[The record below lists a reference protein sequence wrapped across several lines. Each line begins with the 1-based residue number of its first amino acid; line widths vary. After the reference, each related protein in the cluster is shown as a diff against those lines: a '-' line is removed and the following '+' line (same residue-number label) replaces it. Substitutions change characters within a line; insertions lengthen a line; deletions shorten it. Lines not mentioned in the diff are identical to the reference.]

1 MDLLQTICPR
11 TGAEIYD
18 YVSEFEA
25 ADIANEA
32 IIEQAARDLGL
43 LKRKTPIR
51 RKQNF
56 PRIWVIRPKADE
68 EESQDTDEAQSDA
81 WRSFWGEQCK
91 SFN

>member
-32 IIEQAARDLGL
+32 IIEQIARDLGL
-43 LKRKTPIR
+43 LPDETETDSE
-51 RKQNF
+51 
-56 PRIWVIRPKADE
+56 IWDDGYNDDFNDAAADAFSAFRNE
-68 EESQDTDEAQSDA
+68 QF
-81 WRSFWGEQCK
+81 RSF
-91 SFN
+91 